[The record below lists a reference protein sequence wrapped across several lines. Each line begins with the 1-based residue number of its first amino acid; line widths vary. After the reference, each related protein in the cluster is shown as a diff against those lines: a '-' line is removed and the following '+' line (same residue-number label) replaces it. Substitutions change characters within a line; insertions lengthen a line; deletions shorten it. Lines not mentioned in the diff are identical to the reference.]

1 MNKKFND
8 WYVDVCLSPL
18 EGQIEKRIKCIE
30 EFADNIKIEDILSL
44 VKLYYGMQIEEVQRD
59 YIAAVFSKIDATF
72 SARYSEELAL
82 LAGCV
87 LLEIAENNPDYD
99 SLVEQLVLSICFCGE
114 PIATP
119 EIKQAIQEQYDKDR
133 IYLRESSVER
143 EWGEKENTV
152 KDLENHI
159 DENGWDDDAD
169 SKLLTVLQRLTA
181 KVNHLQEGLTE
192 LQETQSIYREDS
204 QLLWWMLSKW
214 SNVLNCDL
222 ETIGKTEGCLMVGY
236 EAASLITNDP
246 GPYSIE
252 GVLKQMVNA
261 CLGEDSP
268 VAISDLIM
276 NTNQKFKDRII
287 AEMKNSP
294 LIEYL
299 PLCNAIIRA
308 DNTEAIAEWYPKFK
322 RECIKRN
329 ADINLRPSQYALQM
343 YMECMAQ
350 HCYTKNGQMR
360 N

>member
-8 WYVDVCLSPL
+8 WYVDVCLSPQ
-18 EGQIEKRIKCIE
+18 EGQIEKRIKCVE
-30 EFADNIKIEDILSL
+30 EFAENIKIEDILSL
-44 VKLYYGMQIEEVQRD
+44 AKLYYGRQVEDVQRD
-59 YIAAVFSKIDATF
+59 RIAAVFSKIDATF

-99 SLVEQLVLSICFCGE
+99 SLAEQLVLSIYFCGE

-133 IYLRESSVER
+133 IHLRESSVKKE
-143 EWGEKENTV
+143 EFVKENTV
-152 KDLENHI
+152 EELEEHI
-159 DENGWDDDAD
+159 EENGWDDDAD
-169 SKLLTVLQRLTA
+169 SKLLTVLQGLDA
-181 KVNHLQEGLTE
+181 KVNHLQEGLTK
-192 LQETQSIYREDS
+192 LKETQSIYREDS

-214 SNVLNCDL
+214 SNVLNCKL
-222 ETIGKTEGCLMVGY
+222 ETIGKVEGCLMIGY
-236 EAASLITNDP
+236 ETASLISNDP

-252 GVLKQMVNA
+252 GVLKQMVDA

-268 VAISDLIM
+268 VAIAELIM
-276 NTNQKFKDRII
+276 NKDQQFKGRIV
-287 AEMKNSP
+287 AELKKSH

-308 DNTEAIAEWYPKFK
+308 DNTEEIAEWYPKFK
-322 RECIKRN
+322 RECIKRD

-350 HCYTKNGQMR
+350 HCYTKKVGK
-360 N
+360 

>member
-8 WYVDVCLSPL
+8 WYVDVCLSPQ
-18 EGQIEKRIKCIE
+18 EGQIEKRIKCVE
-30 EFADNIKIEDILSL
+30 EFAASIKIEDILSL
-44 VKLYYGMQIEEVQRD
+44 AKLYYGMQVEEVQRD
-59 YIAAVFSKIDATF
+59 RIAAVFSKIDATF

-87 LLEIAENNPDYD
+87 LLEIAENNSDYD
-99 SLVEQLVLSICFCGE
+99 SLAEQLVLSIYFCGE
-114 PIATP
+114 PIETP

-133 IYLRESSVER
+133 IHLRESSVKKE
-143 EWGEKENTV
+143 EFVKENTV
-152 KDLENHI
+152 GELEEHI
-159 DENGWDDDAD
+159 EENGWDDDAD
-169 SKLLTVLQRLTA
+169 SKLLTVLQGLDA
-181 KVNHLQEGLTE
+181 KVKHLQEGLTK
-192 LQETQSIYREDS
+192 LKETQSIYREDS

-214 SNVLNCDL
+214 SNVLNCEL
-222 ETIGKTEGCLMVGY
+222 ETIGKAEGCLMIGY
-236 EAASLITNDP
+236 ETASLISNDP

-252 GVLKQMVNA
+252 GVLKQMVDA

-268 VAISDLIM
+268 VAIADLIM
-276 NTNQKFKDRII
+276 NTNQQFKDRIV

-308 DNTEAIAEWYPKFK
+308 DNTEEIAEWYPKFK
-322 RECIKRN
+322 RECIKRD

-350 HCYTKNGQMR
+350 HCYTKKVGK
-360 N
+360 